1 MKKFKMTLLTLVAM
15 FCLVFGMAFAVACG
29 GDEGGNEGD
38 TEYYTLTLTYE
49 KSQGTVTA
57 SASASDKGYV
67 KDEAVTLTVT
77 PAENYEVDSVKIG
90 DEGLNAGTDGKYSF
104 KIGGNTTV
112 TVTFKETEKGPSE
125 NALLLDAKYYG
136 TYHDMAETD
145 KSPDLVIG
153 ENGVF
158 WGEDEVL
165 LASPFEE
172 GDTSYSVTVDG
183 NNYFLYVHDNGQV
196 DLLDAAS
203 EGPSFLKEGVTLG
216 YTVTVNKLGEGT
228 ATLSPEKEKYDQ
240 GEQVTLTVSPAEDW
254 FLRDV
259 VINGETVSLE
269 ENAYTFSVTMDLTIA
284 VTFLAEGQIPAEF
297 QGAWKNLEDSADTFT
312 LTADSI
318 TWAGHE
324 VTLESIAV
332 YADFFDPTPL
342 GTQLTVTIDGDSDNT
357 ITLLYGANAVEIMWM
372 GTEGYED
379 HYYVLGDGLAL
390 DSGAL
395 APGAFSE
402 VGGTG
407 KLSVSDA
414 GVLTIDGTAVKLYS
428 TGNEYLFFNEAV
440 YTLEIRNDNYV
451 IVSNPADYLDSTNYI
466 RDAISAAPHALL
478 VGEWTEESG
487 GKLVVNADGSTTLT
501 GVDILTAIKFI
512 YSDMKG
518 ATVLLTTSSG
528 TTVESLS
535 LNFNEGEWSF
545 GFYLDEGMVSFSKAG
560 EKVVLG
566 EDWQSGYEY
575 DGTDEY
581 VDPTDRFIV
590 NENGI
595 ALVNDFNAPIE
606 SSYFYGV
613 KVSDTEYAV
622 WINYSIYTLT
632 LNLDQT
638 ISISDGENVLT
649 YKPCEIVPQ
658 DVFSVTLQYDSD
670 QGYVTLV
677 DETPDGDWG
686 DVYTFVKPAAGTT
699 YPITILVTTQ
709 PGYKVKSVMIGDA
722 VLTDENGNGR
732 YSYSA
737 DGSANITVVITFEEA
752 ALEQL
757 TISDTTLYGTYSGVD
772 SMSESPVTKTLTI
785 DASGVT
791 FNGEIV
797 YLVEKSSETMF
808 LVKIGAMTYMLNI
821 DASQGSIS
829 LSESLFTEDYYLT
842 KDGGSTTTS
851 LSVTISYGDDNYTE
865 AMGTAAA
872 DKESYS
878 DGDTVKITITPG
890 SGYSVGLVTANG
902 ETLTVGDDGSYTFVI
917 HVDTTV
923 TVTFVADSPA
933 A

>member
-1 MKKFKMTLLTLVAM
+1 M
-15 FCLVFGMAFAVACG
+15 
-29 GDEGGNEGD
+29 
-38 TEYYTLTLTYE
+38 
-49 KSQGTVTA
+49 
-57 SASASDKGYV
+57 
-67 KDEAVTLTVT
+67 
-77 PAENYEVDSVKIG
+77 
-90 DEGLNAGTDGKYSF
+90 
-104 KIGGNTTV
+104 
-112 TVTFKETEKGPSE
+112 
-125 NALLLDAKYYG
+125 
-136 TYHDMAETD
+136 
-145 KSPDLVIG
+145 
-153 ENGVF
+153 
-158 WGEDEVL
+158 
-165 LASPFEE
+165 
-172 GDTSYSVTVDG
+172 
-183 NNYFLYVHDNGQV
+183 
-196 DLLDAAS
+196 
-203 EGPSFLKEGVTLG
+203 
-216 YTVTVNKLGEGT
+216 
-228 ATLSPEKEKYDQ
+228 
-240 GEQVTLTVSPAEDW
+240 
-254 FLRDV
+254 
-259 VINGETVSLE
+259 
-269 ENAYTFSVTMDLTIA
+269 
-284 VTFLAEGQIPAEF
+284 
-297 QGAWKNLEDSADTFT
+297 
-312 LTADSI
+312 
-318 TWAGHE
+318 
-324 VTLESIAV
+324 ESIAV

-342 GTQLTVTIDGDSDNT
+342 GTQLTVTIDGDSGNT
-357 ITLLYGANAVEIMWM
+357 ITLLYGANAVEVRWV
-372 GTEGYED
+372 GTDGYED

-390 DSGAL
+390 DSGVL

-440 YTLEIRNDNYV
+440 HTLEIRNDNYV

-545 GFYLDEGMVSFSKAG
+545 GFYLGEGMVSFSKAG

-757 TISDTTLYGTYSGVD
+757 VLADASLHGTTWSSTDTEDKIV
-772 SMSESPVTKTLTI
+772 I
-785 DASGVT
+785 DADGKVT
-791 FNGEIV
+791 FGGKPVMCIDDSDPTYCITVQIDGENWSL
-797 YLVEKSSETMF
+797 YTNQLSNNTLELMTSDMETMYDF
-808 LVKIGAMTYMLNI
+808 
-821 DASQGSIS
+821 
-829 LSESLFTEDYYLT
+829 T

-851 LSVTISYGDDNYTE
+851 LSVTIAYGDDNYTE
-865 AMGTAAA
+865 AMGTAVA

-890 SGYSVGLVTANG
+890 SGYSIGLVTANG